1 MTDKENS
8 PEVSK
13 PTHHFIHQI
22 IDGHNES
29 GRFGGKV
36 HTRFPPEPNGYLHIG
51 HAKSICLNFGIAQ
64 QYDGKCNLRFD
75 DTNPTK
81 ENIEYVESIKRDIQW
96 LGFDWEDRLFHAS
109 DYFQQLYDYA
119 VRLIKM
125 DKAYIDELSAEEFA
139 KGYKGTPTS
148 PGKNSPYRDRP
159 IEESLDLFE
168 RMKNGEFEEGR
179 YLLRGKID
187 MSSPNMHM
195 RDPAFYR
202 IKHHAHYRTGEAWHI
217 YPMYDFAHGLSD
229 SIEGITHSLCTL
241 EFEVHRPLYEWIN
254 ETLGVYEPQQIE
266 FARLELNYTITSKR
280 KLLQL
285 VEEGHVDGWDDPRMP
300 TLAGLRRRG
309 YTPASIRNMCERVG
323 VARRNN
329 IVDLSLLEFSVREDL
344 NKIAPRRFGVLR
356 PLKLVITNYPEGE
369 TEWVDAVNN
378 PEDPDAGSRK
388 MPFGRELY
396 IDESDFMEDPPRKF
410 FRLGPDRTVRL
421 KFGYIVKCTGVD
433 KTEDGSVSTV
443 YCEYYPESKSGQDT
457 SGIKVKGTLSW
468 VSIPHAVPAEIR
480 LYDRLFNV
488 EAPAKVEEGESFLKN
503 LNPDSLEILDKAVV
517 EPAVRELEPGQSFQ
531 FERQGYFVADSRYS
545 TDEKLVL
552 NRTVTLRDDWAKQ
565 QNK

>member
-1 MTDKENS
+1 MSEKENTGAPVKS
-8 PEVSK
+8 N
-13 PTHHFIHQI
+13 TNFIHQI
-22 IDGHNES
+22 IDGHNVS
-29 GRFGGKV
+29 GRFEQRV

-51 HAKSICLNFGIAQ
+51 HAKSICLNFEIASHYQ
-64 QYDGKCNLRFD
+64 GKCNLRFD
-75 DTNPTK
+75 DTNPSK
-81 ENIEYVESIKRDIQW
+81 ENIEYVENIQRDIKW

-109 DYFQQLYDYA
+109 DYFEQLYAYA
-119 VRLIKM
+119 QELIRL
-125 DKAYIDELSAEEFA
+125 DKAYVDELSAEEFA
-139 KGYKGTPTS
+139 TQYKGTPTT
-148 PGKNSPYRDRP
+148 PGKQSPYRNRP
-159 IEESLDLFE
+159 VAENLDLFE
-168 RMKNGEFEEGR
+168 RMKNGEFEEGT

-187 MSSPNMHM
+187 MASPNMHM

-202 IKHHAHYRTGEAWHI
+202 IKHHAHYRTGTAWHI

-229 SIEGITHSLCTL
+229 SLEGITHSLCTL

-254 ETLGVYEPQQIE
+254 HTLGVYEPQQIE

-285 VEEGHVDGWDDPRMP
+285 VEEGRVDGWDDPRMP

-309 YTPASIRNMCERVG
+309 YTAASIRNFCEMVG

-329 IVDLSLLEFSVREDL
+329 VVDLSMLEYAVREDL
-344 NKIAPRRFGVLR
+344 NKLAPRRFGVLR
-356 PLKLVITNYPEGE
+356 PIKLVITNYPEGE

-378 PEDPDAGSRK
+378 PEDPEAGSRK

-410 FRLGPDRTVRL
+410 FRLGPDRVVRL
-421 KFGYIVKCTGVD
+421 KFGYIVKCTGFD
-433 KTEDGSVSTV
+433 KDETGSVSTV

-468 VSIPHAVPAEIR
+468 VSVPYAVPAEIR

-488 EAPAKVEEGESFLKN
+488 EAPARVAEGQSFVDN
-503 LNPDSLEILDKAVV
+503 LNPNSLEILEHAVV
-517 EPAVRELEPGQSFQ
+517 EPAVAELGAQSFQ
-531 FERQGYFVADSRYS
+531 FERQGYFIADSRYS
-545 TDEKLVL
+545 QKDKLVL
-552 NRTVTLRDDWAKQ
+552 NRTVTLRDDWARQ
-565 QNK
+565 QKK

>member
-1 MTDKENS
+1 MTEKEHS

-22 IDGHNES
+22 IDGHNDS
-29 GRFGGKV
+29 GRFDGRV

-51 HAKSICLNFGIAQ
+51 HAKSICLNFGIAE
-64 QYDGKCNLRFD
+64 QYQGKCNLRFD

-81 ENIEYVESIKRDIQW
+81 ENIEYVESIKRDIKW

-119 VRLIKM
+119 VQLIKL
-125 DKAYIDELSAEEFA
+125 DKAYVDELSAEDFA

-159 IEESLDLFE
+159 VEESLDLFE

-202 IKHHAHYRTGEAWHI
+202 IKHHAHYRTGTEWHI

-254 ETLGVYEPQQIE
+254 KTLGVYEPQQIE

-280 KLLQL
+280 RLLQL
-285 VEEGHVDGWDDPRMP
+285 VQEGHVDGWDDPRMP

-309 YTPASIRNMCERVG
+309 YTPASIRNMCDRVG

-356 PLKLVITNYPEGE
+356 PVKLVITNYPEDQI
-369 TEWVDAVNN
+369 EWVDAVNN
-378 PEDPDAGSRK
+378 PEDPESGSRK

-410 FRLGPDRTVRL
+410 FRLGPERTVRL
-421 KFGYIVKCTGVD
+421 KFGYIVKCTGYD
-433 KTEDGSVSTV
+433 KDDNGNVSTI
-443 YCEYYPESKSGQDT
+443 YAEYYPESKSGQDT
-457 SGIKVKGTLSW
+457 SGMKVKGTLSW
-468 VSIPHAVPAEIR
+468 VSVPHAVHAEIR

-488 EAPAKVEEGESFLKN
+488 EAPAREEEGKTFLDN
-503 LNPDSLEILDKAVV
+503 LNPNSLEILENAVV
-517 EPAVRELEPGQSFQ
+517 EPAVKELEPGQSFQ
-531 FERQGYFVADSRYS
+531 FERQGYFVADSKYS
-545 TDEKLVL
+545 SDDKLVL

-565 QNK
+565 QNQ